1 MEQCG
6 WPRMLQNPIL
16 RPSPTLL
23 FLTEMPGAEDK
34 SPGPPKGHTVI
45 AGPHPDPAETDPG

>member
-6 WPRMLQNPIL
+6 WPSMLQNPIL

-45 AGPHPDPAETDPG
+45 AGPHPGPAETDPG